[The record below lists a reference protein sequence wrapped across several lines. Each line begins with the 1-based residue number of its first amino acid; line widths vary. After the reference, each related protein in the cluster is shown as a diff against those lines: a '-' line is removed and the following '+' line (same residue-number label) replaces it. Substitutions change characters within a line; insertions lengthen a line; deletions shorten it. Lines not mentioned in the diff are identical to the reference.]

1 MGLLNIAWH
10 RLIDS
15 VGLYGVMNGLCSHVR
30 VDVRYWLGLIWVYVG
45 NGLSV
50 DMRYRLGIDMRDRLG
65 IDMRDRLGIFVMN
78 DSRCNVRLLIDVTN
92 WLAIVSMANKGV
104 W

>member
-1 MGLLNIAWH
+1 MRLLNIAWH

-15 VGLYGVMNGLCSHVR
+15 VGFYGVMNGFCSHVR
-30 VDVRYWLGLIWVYVG
+30 VDMRYWLGLVWVYVG

-50 DMRYRLGIDMRDRLG
+50 DMRYRLS